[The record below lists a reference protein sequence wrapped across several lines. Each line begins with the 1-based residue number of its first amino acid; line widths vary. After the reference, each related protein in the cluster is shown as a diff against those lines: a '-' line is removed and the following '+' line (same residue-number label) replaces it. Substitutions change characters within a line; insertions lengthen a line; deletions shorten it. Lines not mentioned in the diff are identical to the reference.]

1 MLAAVNSRLLIPGT
15 TILPVYNTY
24 HADVALF
31 DNPTQSTMS
40 EGLTDANGINVFE
53 KYQIEREK
61 RLHNGGLAQYMT
73 FEELPTNF
81 RDFQADPWM
90 DSRAVTDPFQ
100 TLLNLTSK
108 TGQSTKDSAEPTR
121 SPKTKI
127 LIQGCGFG
135 GLLAGIHLVE
145 TGTFKPED
153 IVFVDNGC
161 GWGGTWYWNR
171 FPGLM
176 CDIESYIYLPLLEE
190 TGYIPKHKYSYGQEI
205 REYCELMAKKWGLF
219 DRALWRTTLYSLNE
233 RDTEADWGVRAQFVY
248 AGTSLLPGPKLP
260 RIPNLADFSG
270 EAFHPARWNY
280 YITGGSQSDPSL
292 TKLKGKSVGIIG
304 TGATAVQV
312 VPELA
317 KWADHLY
324 VFQRTPSQ
332 VDTRGQRETDMEWFK
347 SNVGNTKGWQRL
359 RIENFCMNMMNKQPR
374 PSVNLVDDE
383 WTNMSTYRA
392 LTGGYDNVTPDN
404 IGAYLKQLHTED
416 LPRSERIRARVSEIV
431 KDSRTAESLKSWYPG
446 WCKRPTF
453 HDDYLPTFNRPN
465 VTLVDTDGKGV
476 DCMTSKG
483 PVVAGVEYPVDVLII
498 ASGFLGVTADTVASR
513 AGIDVT
519 GRDGRSYDKKVE
531 EKGTTTLYGSI
542 TRDFPNLF
550 FPGPLQGG
558 VSANYTFLLDQMA
571 RNTAYMMSKAV
582 ERAEKE
588 GGNLDRV
595 TLEPFS
601 EAEEAWSMLIV
612 QGAIKMSA
620 FIGCTP
626 SYLSAEGEIEKQITM
641 DPMKGARSAVWGK
654 GVIDYVEVIDQWK
667 DKGNLEGLDVQF

>member
-1 MLAAVNSRLLIPGT
+1 MNESLRDG
-15 TILPVYNTY
+15 
-24 HADVALF
+24 
-31 DNPTQSTMS
+31 
-40 EGLTDANGINVFE
+40 NGINVSE

-81 RDFQADPWM
+81 RYFQADPWIG
-90 DSRAVTDPFQ
+90 SGVITDPSQ
-100 TLLNLTSK
+100 TLLDLTSK
-108 TGQSTKDSAEPTR
+108 TARQPTTDGAESTR

-135 GLLAGIHLVE
+135 GLLAGIHFVE

-176 CDIESYIYLPLLEE
+176 CDVESYIYLPLLEE
-190 TGYIPKHKYSYGQEI
+190 TGFVPKHKYSYGEEI

-219 DRALWRTTLYSLNE
+219 DRVVWRTTLYSLKWDDGSKEWSASARTKVRNE
-233 RDTEADWGVRAQFVY
+233 EDEQDRDVELHMRAQFVY
-248 AGTSLLPGPKLP
+248 GGVSLLPGPKLP
-260 RIPNLADFSG
+260 RIPNLAKFSG
-270 EAFHPARWNY
+270 EAFHPARWDY
-280 YITGGSQSDPSL
+280 SVTGGSQSDPSL

-332 VDTRGQRETDMEWFK
+332 VDARGQRRTDEEWFK
-347 SNVGNTKGWQRL
+347 SNVANIKGWQRL
-359 RIENFCMNMMNKQPR
+359 RTENLCMHMMNKQPR
-374 PSVNLVDDE
+374 PTEDLVDDE
-383 WTNMSTYRA
+383 WTKMSTYRA
-392 LTGGYDNVTPDN
+392 LTGGYDDVTPDN
-404 IGAYLKQLHTED
+404 IGAYLNQLHAED
-416 LPRSERIRARVSEIV
+416 LPRSERIRTRVSEIV

-476 DCMTSKG
+476 DRMTSKG
-483 PVVAGVEYPVDVLII
+483 PVVAGVEYPVDILII
-498 ASGFLGVTADTVASR
+498 STGFSSFTVGTVASR

-519 GRDGRSYDKKVE
+519 GQDGRSYDKKIE
-531 EKGTTTLYGSI
+531 EKGITTLYGSI

-558 VSANYTFLLDQMA
+558 LSANHTFLLDQMA
-571 RNTAYMMSKAV
+571 RNAAYMMSKAV

-588 GGNLDRV
+588 GGDLDRV
-595 TLEPFS
+595 TLEPFAD
-601 EAEEAWSMLIV
+601 AEEAWSMLIM
-612 QGAIKMSA
+612 QGAVKMSSL
-620 FIGCTP
+620 IGCTP
-626 SYLSAEGEIEKQITM
+626 SYLSAEGEMEKQITM
-641 DPMKGARSAVWGK
+641 DPMKGARSALWSK

-667 DKGNLEGLDVQF
+667 DKGDLEGLDVQF